1 MSTQLTLDQG
11 LLPINMLWIGGR
23 LGAIEQLSAL
33 SFMRAGHRVRLHT
46 YEHVN
51 DVPPGV
57 ELVDASLTV
66 SRQRMEELRY
76 RGRSYALSS
85 DYFRYALQAKGEGFW
100 ADLDLICLKPIEAKE
115 AVFGLE
121 SHDSINVAILYL
133 SMHLPVVEE
142 LIDIFKDN
150 FIPPWV
156 DEKIARK
163 RRLKR
168 WLPGRK
174 IRPAIMPWATY
185 GPRALTH
192 LAKKHDLF
200 TLAAPIP
207 VYYPL
212 AYENAPRSFD
222 SSFSFESVIQETTR
236 TIHLWNDRLGK
247 VGLRGT
253 KPPQGSPLDKLFK
266 EYGL

>member
-100 ADLDLICLKPIEAKE
+100 PAAGFVDTKIRCLTE
-115 AVFGLE
+115 LE
-121 SHDSINVAILYL
+121 SGN
-133 SMHLPVVEE
+133 
-142 LIDIFKDN
+142 
-150 FIPPWV
+150 
-156 DEKIARK
+156 
-163 RRLKR
+163 
-168 WLPGRK
+168 
-174 IRPAIMPWATY
+174 
-185 GPRALTH
+185 
-192 LAKKHDLF
+192 AKKE
-200 TLAAPIP
+200 
-207 VYYPL
+207 VQ
-212 AYENAPRSFD
+212 PR
-222 SSFSFESVIQETTR
+222 V
-236 TIHLWNDRLGK
+236 
-247 VGLRGT
+247 
-253 KPPQGSPLDKLFK
+253 
-266 EYGL
+266 